1 VVNRQVT
8 RLMCPTPQT
17 PPAAMSRADW
27 SRLGQALRPLLKDPY
42 RYSVDALVGEGEA
55 FHKLSKL
62 SMEVN
67 VAAKLMNV
75 RIVLRSVTTYYT
87 LPLQ

>member
-1 VVNRQVT
+1 
-8 RLMCPTPQT
+8 
-17 PPAAMSRADW
+17 MSRADW